1 MALVYS
7 DRVKETTTTTGT
19 GAYILDGAVTG
30 YQDFS
35 VVGDTNTCHY
45 CATDGTDW
53 EVGIGTYTVLPD
65 LARTTVIKSSNSDA
79 EVDWGAGSKD
89 IFIVHPSTLTDQN
102 LKTTDV
108 PTFDGLALTDDLTV
122 TEASGAGYATLKGST
137 AAGII
142 LQDTGGATGEQALEI
157 AVAGELVGFNTL
169 TDNLAVE
176 TFSDVLSFDL
186 ATGFAGIGGVPA
198 TDQLKVY
205 GAVRASNLIGSNF
218 VTKTDENYTCLAGQH
233 VVYTLSNNSY
243 TLTLPASPNTGDY
256 VACTLIGLTSYAYE
270 LTIDGGSNYII
281 CPEYGDNFT
290 MLLYMTR
297 DMVGLHFDGT
307 RWIMVTDGRR
317 PILSQLYNTLAQTAI
332 ANGVWTKL
340 EFDVN
345 YHDDGGWNDLT
356 NERITARHRVRGI
369 CGCHVKPADPPL
381 AAGDRILITIRRNGL
396 GISGWGEYTAGGVH
410 ETVRYTNNIYLD
422 TGEYIEAWTY
432 LNTGGT
438 IDTVAGQVGMWFSS
452 IGR

>member
-142 LQDTGGATGEQALEI
+142 LQDTGGATGEQAFSI
-157 AVAGELVGFNTL
+157 DVAGELVGFNTL
-169 TDNLAVE
+169 TDSLAFE

-218 VTKTDENYTCLAGQH
+218 VDKSVDYTMAAGEHVIVTATAADITITLPTSPNAGDICVVSAWSISGGYQIIIDTGTVDLILLNEGAETTVKLFVTNETMALKYNNSLSRWFVLDDTRLPHTIKMYNTGQQTISTATWSRVNSSHSTGAVGFVGDTVNNRVNILRDGKYALSGAVRFNSGVSAGDVFYLNLYVNGGSWYPQIQIGQSTWDSGVNYPLSMHNVTAGQYLELFAYQATGGNHAMLAGSQ
-233 VVYTLSNNSY
+233 YT
-243 TLTLPASPNTGDY
+243 
-256 VACTLIGLTSYAYE
+256 VQE
-270 LTIDGGSNYII
+270 
-281 CPEYGDNFT
+281 
-290 MLLYMTR
+290 
-297 DMVGLHFDGT
+297 
-307 RWIMVTDGRR
+307 
-317 PILSQLYNTLAQTAI
+317 
-332 ANGVWTKL
+332 
-340 EFDVN
+340 
-345 YHDDGGWNDLT
+345 
-356 NERITARHRVRGI
+356 
-369 CGCHVKPADPPL
+369 
-381 AAGDRILITIRRNGL
+381 IR
-396 GISGWGEYTAGGVH
+396 
-410 ETVRYTNNIYLD
+410 
-422 TGEYIEAWTY
+422 
-432 LNTGGT
+432 
-438 IDTVAGQVGMWFSS
+438 
-452 IGR
+452 